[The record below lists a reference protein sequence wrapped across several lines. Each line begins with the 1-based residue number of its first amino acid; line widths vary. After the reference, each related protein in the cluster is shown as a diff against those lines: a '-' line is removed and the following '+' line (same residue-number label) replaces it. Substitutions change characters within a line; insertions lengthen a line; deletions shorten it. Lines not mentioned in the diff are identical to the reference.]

1 MTGMAAN
8 KLAIRALTRAP
19 LRTALMMLGI
29 VVGIGALTLL
39 NAVGE
44 ATRADSMKRFKN
56 MLGTFDTVMVRPG
69 GAKTRGMVSLTN
81 VPPTLKFD
89 DAAAIG
95 QSPEI
100 KQVAL
105 LQNAFGV
112 DAKVGDRSD
121 SPAIFGVSANWLQL
135 RGEDVADGRFISDE
149 DIEARARVA
158 VLGAGVVSLLFPN
171 ENAIGKSVRIG
182 DVPFVV
188 VGTLPS
194 RGAGPT
200 GASLD
205 DLIAIPVTTAST
217 RLFNRDFLTMIV
229 AQLKDPARADVAV
242 ESLRTTLRERHHI
255 APAALDDFTL
265 TNPTAMMK
273 NVTQM
278 NSTLGLLL
286 QGVAV
291 LATGIGAL
299 VIFGLMLTSVT
310 QRRSAIGVA
319 RAVGATQLDILGQFV
334 IEASWSALGGGL
346 VGIILGAAI
355 AWLVTRSQGLGEVFA
370 IGSLAQSLVFA
381 LAMGLLGGVYPAW
394 KAAQIDPVLALRT

>member
-1 MTGMAAN
+1 MTGTATN
-8 KLAIRALTRAP
+8 KLALRALTRAP

-29 VVGIGALTLL
+29 VVGIGALTVL
-39 NAVGE
+39 NVLGE
-44 ATRADSMKRFKN
+44 ASRADSMKRFKN

-89 DAAAIG
+89 DAAAIA

-112 DAKVGDRSD
+112 DAKFGDRSD
-121 SPAIFGVSANWLQL
+121 SPAIFGVSANWQRL
-135 RGEDVADGRFISDE
+135 RGEDVAEGRFISDE
-149 DIEARARVA
+149 DIETKARVA
-158 VLGAGVVSLLFPN
+158 VLGAGVVALLFPS
-171 ENAIGKSVRIG
+171 ERAIGKTLRIG

-205 DLIAIPVTTAST
+205 DLIAVPVTTAST
-217 RLFNRDFLTMIV
+217 RLFNRDFLTMII
-229 AQLKDPARADVAV
+229 AQLRDSKRADAAV
-242 ESLRTTLRERHHI
+242 ENIRAMLRERHHI

-278 NSTLGLLL
+278 NSTLGTLL
-286 QGVAV
+286 QGVAL
-291 LATGIGAL
+291 LATGIGGL

-319 RAVGATQLDILGQFV
+319 RAVGATRLDILAQFV
-334 IEASWSALGGGL
+334 MEASWTAVGGGL
-346 VGIILGAAI
+346 TGVLLGAAI
-355 AWLVTRSQGLGEVFA
+355 ALLVTRSQGMAAALAV
-370 IGSLAQSLVFA
+370 GSLAQSLLFA
-381 LAMGLLGGVYPAW
+381 LAMGLLGGLYPAW
-394 KAAQIDPVLALRT
+394 KAAHVDPVLALRT